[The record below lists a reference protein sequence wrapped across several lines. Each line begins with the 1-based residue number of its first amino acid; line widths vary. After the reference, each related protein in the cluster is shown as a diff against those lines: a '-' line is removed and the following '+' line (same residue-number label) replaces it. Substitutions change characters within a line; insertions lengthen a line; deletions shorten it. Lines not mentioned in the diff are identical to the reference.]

1 MQNLKC
7 IAFFWVGPDITIPAL
22 LVRSIRLAF
31 GAEFNVVQ
39 LSDKA
44 TPRVDGVTSHKK
56 LKLSPHIMVARLEAY
71 AELGIVGP
79 TLFVDADML
88 VLREFDLP
96 ALGEGEIGVT
106 VRGPRDTMRF
116 SPEECEEEP
125 AFAGKNTLEVM
136 PYLYSFVYA
145 ASPLLFVRQLNAL
158 RKMPKRYHR
167 WYGDQMTLKS
177 ELDALGRF
185 TTRILDVDVY
195 NRTVGSRM
203 EFQEIRSGQQ
213 DVCLAHFKG
222 RESKAVMLEAMT
234 MLESGAAGK
243 TC

>member
-1 MQNLKC
+1 MRNLKC
-7 IAFFWVGPDITIPAL
+7 IAFFWVGPDTTIPSL
-22 LVRSIRLAF
+22 LVRSIRQAF
-31 GAEFNVVQ
+31 GPDFHVAQ
-39 LSDKA
+39 LSDKE
-44 TPRVDGVTSHKK
+44 TPRIEGVTTHKR

-71 AELGIVGP
+71 AELGLSGP

-88 VLREFDLP
+88 VLRAFDLP
-96 ALGEGEIGVT
+96 ALGESEVGVT

-116 SPEECEEEP
+116 SPEECKEEP
-125 AFAGKNTLEVM
+125 AFTGKNTLEVM

-158 RKMPKRYHR
+158 RKMPRRYHR

-177 ELDALGRF
+177 ELDAPGRF

-203 EFQEIRSGQQ
+203 EFQEIQAGQQ

-222 RESKAVMLEAMT
+222 RDSKAVMLEAMT
-234 MLESGAAGK
+234 MLESGAAAK
-243 TC
+243 PR